1 MQPGPTRYAKSGH
14 YHLAYSVTGEG
25 PLDVLYVPTWLSQ
38 IEHLWASPKVSRFFE
53 RSAHLG
59 RLIMFDRRGS
69 GMSDPIIGAPTLEEQ
84 MDDVNAV
91 LDAAGGCED
100 VVLLAALE
108 GGPMAC
114 LYAATHPHRVR
125 ALILY
130 SAWARVVQSEDIPWA
145 NPPEQRERL
154 MEFLSETWGT
164 GARLDELAPSEA
176 NDPEFRAWYA
186 KLERLAASP
195 NQIRLLQKL
204 IGEYDV
210 RDVLSSIR
218 VPTLVMHRRD
228 DTLIDPRH
236 SQYIAERIPDAKL
249 VMLEGSDNLM
259 VAGDSDAI
267 LDEIE
272 EFLTG
277 TRRERDPDRILATVM
292 FTDIVGSTDR
302 AATIGDLAW
311 RDLLA
316 RHHAIVR
323 RELSRYRGHERDT
336 AGDGFFAT
344 FDGPAR
350 AIGAAQAITGGVRTL
365 GLEARIGIHVG
376 ECELHDDK
384 IAGLAVNIGSRVA
397 SSAGSGEVLVSQ
409 TVRDLVAG
417 SGIRFADRGIHELK
431 GIPGT
436 WQLFAVAG
444 PDD

>member
-1 MQPGPTRYAKSGH
+1 MQPGPTRYAKSGD

-38 IEHLWASPKVSRFFE
+38 IEHLWESPKVNRFFE

-69 GMSDPIIGAPTLEEQ
+69 GMSDPIVGAPTLEEQ

-125 ALILY
+125 ALVLY

-145 NPPEQRERL
+145 NPPEEREKL
-154 MEFLSETWGT
+154 MEFLVETWGT
-164 GARLDELAPSEA
+164 GARLDGLAPSEA

-195 NQIRLLQKL
+195 NQIRILQKL

-210 RDVLSSIR
+210 RSVLPSIR

-236 SQYIAERIPDAKL
+236 SQYIAERIPGAKL

-267 LDEIE
+267 LDEID

-277 TRRERDPDRILATVM
+277 TRQVRAPDRVLATVM
-292 FTDIVGSTDR
+292 FTDIVDSTRRASELGDR
-302 AATIGDLAW
+302 RW
-311 RDLLA
+311 RELLE
-316 RHHAIVR
+316 RHDELVR
-323 RELSRYRGHERDT
+323 RKLDYWSGREIKT
-336 AGDGFFAT
+336 TGDGFLAT

-350 AIGAAQAITGGVRTL
+350 AIQCAKAIAYDVNSLGVAIRA
-365 GLEARIGIHVG
+365 GLHTG
-376 ECELHDDK
+376 ECEVRGDDV
-384 IAGLAVNIGSRVA
+384 AGMAVHIGARVGSLAGP
-397 SSAGSGEVLVSQ
+397 GEVLVSS
-409 TVRDLVAG
+409 TVKDLVVG
-417 SGIRFADRGIHELK
+417 SGIDFADHGEHELK
-431 GIPGT
+431 GVPGG
-436 WQLFAVAG
+436 WRVYRVV
-444 PDD
+444 

>member
-1 MQPGPTRYAKSGH
+1 MAPGPTRYAKSGE

-25 PLDVLYVPTWLSQ
+25 DMDLLYVPTWLSQ
-38 IEHLWASPKVSRFFE
+38 LEHLWESPKVRRFFQ
-53 RSAHLG
+53 RSSHLG

-91 LDAAGGCED
+91 LDAAGCGND
-100 VVLLAALE
+100 VVVLAALE

-130 SAWARVVQSEDIPWA
+130 SAWARVVRSDDIPWA
-145 NPPEQRERL
+145 NPPEERARL
-154 MEFLSETWGT
+154 SQFLVDTWGT
-164 GARLDELAPSEA
+164 GARLDGLAPTEA
-176 NDPEFRAWYA
+176 DDPDFRAWYA

-195 NQIRLLQKL
+195 SQIRILQQL

-210 RDVLSSIR
+210 RNVLSSIR

-236 SQYIAERIPDAKL
+236 SEYIAERIPGAKL

-292 FTDIVGSTDR
+292 FTDIVGSTHR
-302 AATIGDLAW
+302 AAEMGDRRW
-311 RDLLA
+311 RDLLE
-316 RHHAIVR
+316 RHDDLVRGQIDRWQGRAIK
-323 RELSRYRGHERDT
+323 T
-336 AGDGFFAT
+336 TGDGFLAT

-350 AIGAAQAITGGVRTL
+350 AIRCAKTIAYEVGSLGIAIRA
-365 GLEARIGIHVG
+365 GLHTG
-376 ECELHDDK
+376 ECEVRGDDV
-384 IAGLAVNIGSRVA
+384 AGMAVHIGARVGSLAGP
-397 SSAGSGEVLVSQ
+397 GEVLVSN
-409 TVRDLVAG
+409 TVKDLVVG
-417 SGIRFADRGIHELK
+417 SGIDFSDRGEHELK
-431 GIPGT
+431 GVPGE
-436 WQLFAVAG
+436 WRVYRVV
-444 PDD
+444 

>member
-1 MQPGPTRYAKSGH
+1 MQPGPTRYAKSGE

-25 PLDVLYVPTWLSQ
+25 PLDILYVPTWLSQ
-38 IEHLWASPKVSRFFE
+38 IEHLWESPRVNRFFE

-69 GMSDPIIGAPTLEEQ
+69 GMSDPIHGAPTLEEQ

-91 LDAAGGCED
+91 LDAAGSERA
-100 VVLLAALE
+100 VVLAALE

-114 LYAATHPHRVR
+114 LYAATHPDRTQ

-145 NPPEQRERL
+145 NPPEERERL
-154 MEFLSETWGT
+154 MEFLVETWGT
-164 GARLDELAPSEA
+164 GARLQGLAPSEA
-176 NDPEFRAWYA
+176 DDPEFLAWYA

-195 NQIRLLQKL
+195 RQIAELQKL

-228 DTLIDPRH
+228 DSLIDPRH
-236 SQYIAERIPDAKL
+236 SQYIAERIPGAKL

-272 EFLTG
+272 VFLTG
-277 TRRERDPDRILATVM
+277 TRQEREPDRVLATVM
-292 FTDIVGSTDR
+292 FTDIVDSTRRASEMGDR
-302 AATIGDLAW
+302 RW
-311 RDLLA
+311 
-316 RHHAIVR
+316 
-323 RELSRYRGHERDT
+323 RELLERHDELVRSKLEYWNGREIKT
-336 AGDGFFAT
+336 TGDGFLAT

-350 AIGAAQAITGGVRTL
+350 AIKCAKAIAYDVNQLGVAIRA
-365 GLEARIGIHVG
+365 GLHTG
-376 ECELHDDK
+376 ECEMRGDDV
-384 IAGLAVNIGSRVA
+384 AGMAVHIGARVGSLAGP
-397 SSAGSGEVLVSQ
+397 GEVLVSS
-409 TVRDLVAG
+409 TVKDLVVG
-417 SGIRFADRGIHELK
+417 SGLDFTDHGEHELK
-431 GIPGT
+431 GVPGG
-436 WQLFAVAG
+436 WHVYRVV
-444 PDD
+444 

>member
-1 MQPGPTRYAKSGH
+1 MQPGPTRYAKSGN

-25 PLDVLYVPTWLSQ
+25 PMDVLYVPTWLSQ

-53 RSAHLG
+53 RSSHLG

-69 GMSDPIIGAPTLEEQ
+69 GMSDPIVGAPTLEEQ

-145 NPPEQRERL
+145 NPPEEREKL
-154 MEFLSETWGT
+154 MEFLAETWGT
-164 GARLDELAPSEA
+164 GARLDGLAPSEA

-195 NQIRLLQKL
+195 NQIRILQKL

-210 RDVLSSIR
+210 RSVLPSIR

-228 DTLIDPRH
+228 DSLIDPRH
-236 SQYIAERIPDAKL
+236 SQYIAERIPGAKL

-267 LDEIE
+267 IDEIE

-277 TRRERDPDRILATVM
+277 ARQVRAPDRVLATVM
-292 FTDIVGSTDR
+292 FTDIVDSTRRASEMGDR
-302 AATIGDLAW
+302 RW
-311 RDLLA
+311 RELLE
-316 RHHAIVR
+316 RHDELVR
-323 RELSRYRGHERDT
+323 RKLEYWSGREIKT
-336 AGDGFFAT
+336 TGDGFLAT

-350 AIGAAQAITGGVRTL
+350 AIQCAKAIAYDVNSLGVAIRA
-365 GLEARIGIHVG
+365 GLHTG
-376 ECELHDDK
+376 ECEVRGDDV
-384 IAGLAVNIGSRVA
+384 AGMAVHIGARVGSLAGP
-397 SSAGSGEVLVSQ
+397 GEVLVSS
-409 TVRDLVAG
+409 TVKDLVVG
-417 SGIRFADRGIHELK
+417 SGIDFADHGEHELK
-431 GIPGT
+431 GVPGG
-436 WQLFAVAG
+436 WRVYRVV
-444 PDD
+444 